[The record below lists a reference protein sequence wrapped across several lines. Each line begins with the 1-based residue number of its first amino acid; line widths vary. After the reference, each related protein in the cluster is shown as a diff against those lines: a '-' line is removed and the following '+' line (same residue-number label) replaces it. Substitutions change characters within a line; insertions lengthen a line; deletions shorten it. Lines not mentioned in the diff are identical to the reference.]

1 MITRWND
8 LPKLPNM
15 INDINVKKFD
25 NKNIEDFKESVYY
38 FISDYL
44 KDNIRIYEKYTFRE
58 FINEDINKLIIDTYG
73 TYIIDAFPVSLDII
87 INESLDLYFL
97 ITDTPRSYKKTIII
111 KEPDIA
117 HVDSI
122 FEKLKTKEQPE
133 QRTDAWYTF
142 RRNLLTASN
151 LWKAIDSQAAQNSL
165 IYEKCKP
172 INKKKSSGVNIE
184 SPFHQGHKY
193 EPLSILMYEKMYD
206 TKIGE
211 FGCIKHDTINF
222 LGASPDGINIKKTNK
237 RYGRLL
243 EIKNPVSDRKLNG
256 VPKKEYWIQMQ
267 LQMEVWDLSECDF
280 LETRFITY
288 DNEEAFNKDGDF
300 TKTQLGKDKGVI
312 VQFFDG
318 NEPIYKYPPYGIEK
332 NEFNSWYDKC
342 LDENTNLTWVRN
354 TYWYLDKYSSAL
366 VVRNKTWFDEITP
379 LLRTIWETILK
390 ERETGYEHRAPKK
403 RVKKVVNV
411 IKTDNIKKKKKK
423 KEKDEKI
430 SKENNSNMIILVD
443 I

>member
-1 MITRWND
+1 MVTRWDD
-8 LPKLPNM
+8 LPTLSN
-15 INDINVKKFD
+15 IIDDVNVKKMD
-25 NKNIEDFKESVYY
+25 NKNIEDFKETVYY

-44 KDNIRIYEKYTFRE
+44 NDNIRVYEKYHFRE
-58 FINEDINKLIIDTYG
+58 IIYEDIYKMIIDTYG
-73 TYIIDAFPVSLDII
+73 MNIIFTFTVSIDVI

-97 ITDTPRSYKKTIII
+97 ITDTPRSYRKTRLI

-142 RRNLLTASN
+142 RRNRLTASN

-172 INKKKSSGVNIE
+172 INKKKSCGVNIE

-211 FGCIKHDTINF
+211 FGCIKHDTIHF

-256 VPKKEYWIQMQ
+256 IPKKSIGYRCNYKW
-267 LQMEVWDLSECDF
+267 
-280 LETRFITY
+280 RF
-288 DNEEAFNKDGDF
+288 G
-300 TKTQLGKDKGVI
+300 
-312 VQFFDG
+312 
-318 NEPIYKYPPYGIEK
+318 IYP
-332 NEFNSWYDKC
+332 
-342 LDENTNLTWVRN
+342 
-354 TYWYLDKYSSAL
+354 
-366 VVRNKTWFDEITP
+366 
-379 LLRTIWETILK
+379 
-390 ERETGYEHRAPKK
+390 
-403 RVKKVVNV
+403 NV
-411 IKTDNIKKKKKK
+411 TF
-423 KEKDEKI
+423 
-430 SKENNSNMIILVD
+430 
-443 I
+443 

>member
-411 IKTDNIKKKKKK
+411 IKTDNIKKDEQ

-430 SKENNSNMIILVD
+430 SKEHKPNMIILVD